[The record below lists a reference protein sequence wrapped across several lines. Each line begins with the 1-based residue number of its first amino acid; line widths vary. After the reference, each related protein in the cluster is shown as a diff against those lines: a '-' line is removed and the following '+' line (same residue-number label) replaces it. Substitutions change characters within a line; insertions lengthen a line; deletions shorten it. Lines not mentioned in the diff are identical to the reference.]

1 MNHWITTEIE
11 RQINFL
17 EEVVSRYESSVDS
30 LYRFEKKLVER
41 GIKSEFRAE
50 LGFSPSTA
58 LQTARADI
66 NYARGVILSYKRFGE
81 EHPVA
86 YEHTMQILLPMLK
99 VRRRVVETAMDLAED
114 FHNIMEDMYGQD
126 AAHAWE
132 ESQDDQIVAE
142 YYASQANFQPA
153 QRQT

>member
-1 MNHWITTEIE
+1 MGHWTITEIN

-17 EEVVSRYESSVDS
+17 EEVVGRYESSVDS
-30 LYRFEKKLVER
+30 LYRFEKRLVER

-50 LGFSPSTA
+50 LGFSPTTV
-58 LQTARADI
+58 LQIARADI

-99 VRRRVVETAMDLAED
+99 IRRRVVETAMDLAED

-126 AAHAWE
+126 AAYAWE
-132 ESQDDQIVAE
+132 ESQDDQIIAE
-142 YYASQANFQPA
+142 YYASQTNLQPA
-153 QRQT
+153 SAPN

>member
-1 MNHWITTEIE
+1 MGHWTTAEIN

-17 EEVVSRYESSVDS
+17 EEVVGRYESSVDS
-30 LYRFEKKLVER
+30 LYRFEKRLVER

-50 LGFSPSTA
+50 LGFSPTTV
-58 LQTARADI
+58 LQVARADI
-66 NYARGVILSYKRFGE
+66 DYARGVILSYERFGE

-132 ESQDDQIVAE
+132 ESQDDQIVAK
-142 YYASQANFQPA
+142 YASQTDFPSASAPN
-153 QRQT
+153 